1 MGTRNLTIVI
11 QDHETKIAQYG
22 QWDGYPEGQGLTI
35 LSFLEEKEN
44 MQKLKELLP
53 KIRFENE
60 QDIKEKTE
68 FSKSIGA
75 REGWVNISQSELY
88 DQKYPLDSRNLG
100 GAILE
105 KLLEHQNESE
115 IVLVDSE
122 KFAADSLFCEW
133 AYIID
138 LDNNTLEVYRGFNES
153 RLTSK
158 DRFYNLHKVH
168 QQFYPIKILKT
179 FSLDKLPD
187 AEKFISEC
195 YKKEL
200 NKDRNTYKD
209 KDIEQ
214 EL

>member
-1 MGTRNLTIVI
+1 MGTRNLTMVI
-11 QDHETKIAQYG
+11 QDHETKISQYG

-44 MQKLKELLP
+44 IEKLKALLP

-60 QDIKEKTE
+60 QDIKEKEE

-75 REGWVNISQSELY
+75 KEGWVNIPQSELY

-100 GAILE
+100 GVILE
-105 KLLEHQNESE
+105 KLLEYQNESE

-133 AYIID
+133 AYVVD

-153 RLTSK
+153 RLNSK

-179 FSLDKLPD
+179 FSLDQLPD

-195 YKKEL
+195 YQEL
-200 NKDRNTYKD
+200 EKNKRIYKD

-214 EL
+214 DL

>member
-1 MGTRNLTIVI
+1 MGTRNLTMVI
-11 QDHETKIAQYG
+11 QNNETKISQYG
-22 QWDGYPEGQGLTI
+22 QWDGFPEGQGLTI
-35 LSFLEEKEN
+35 LYFLQEKEN
-44 MQKLKELLP
+44 IEKLKEIIP

-60 QDIKEKTE
+60 QDIKEKSE

-75 REGWVNISQSELY
+75 KEGWVNMDQTELY
-88 DQKYPLDSRNLG
+88 DKKYPLDSRNIG

-105 KLLEHQNESE
+105 KLLEYQKEDE
-115 IVLVDSE
+115 IVLVDAE
-122 KFAADSLFCEW
+122 GFAADSLFCEW
-133 AYIID
+133 AYIVD

-168 QQFYPIKILKT
+168 QRLYPIKILKT
-179 FSLDKLPD
+179 FSLEKLPD
-187 AEKFISEC
+187 AEKFVSEC
-195 YKKEL
+195 YKEL
-200 NKDRNTYKD
+200 EKNKRVSKN

>member
-1 MGTRNLTIVI
+1 M
-11 QDHETKIAQYG
+11 
-22 QWDGYPEGQGLTI
+22 
-35 LSFLEEKEN
+35 
-44 MQKLKELLP
+44 
-53 KIRFENE
+53 
-60 QDIKEKTE
+60 
-68 FSKSIGA
+68 
-75 REGWVNISQSELY
+75 
-88 DQKYPLDSRNLG
+88 DSRNLG

-105 KLLEHQNESE
+105 KLLEYRNEAE
-115 IVLVDSE
+115 VVLVDSE

-138 LDNNTLEVYRGFNES
+138 LDNNTLEVYRGFNEA

-195 YKKEL
+195 YQEL
-200 NKDRNTYKD
+200 EKNKRISKD
-209 KDIEQ
+209 KDIGQ
-214 EL
+214 ER

>member
-1 MGTRNLTIVI
+1 MGTRNLTMLI
-11 QDHETKIAQYG
+11 QDHETKISQYG

-35 LSFLEEKEN
+35 LSFLNGKEN
-44 MQKLKELLP
+44 IEKLKQILP

-60 QDIKEKTE
+60 QDIKEKKE

-75 REGWVNISQSELY
+75 REGWVNVSQSELY

-105 KLLEHQNESE
+105 KLLEYQNEAE

-133 AYIID
+133 AYVVD

-153 RLTSK
+153 GLTSK
-158 DRFYNLHKVH
+158 DRFYHLHKVH

-179 FSLDKLPD
+179 FSLNQLPD
-187 AEKFISEC
+187 AEKFISAC
-195 YKKEL
+195 YQEL
-200 NKDRNTYKD
+200 EKNKRTSKN

-214 EL
+214 ER

>member
-1 MGTRNLTIVI
+1 MGTRNLTMVI
-11 QDHETKIAQYG
+11 QDHETKIANYG
-22 QWDGYPEGQGLTI
+22 QWDGYPEGHGLTI

-44 MQKLKELLP
+44 IEKLKALLP

-75 REGWVNISQSELY
+75 KEGWVNIPQSELY
-88 DQKYPLDSRNLG
+88 DKKYPLDSRNLG

-105 KLLEHQNESE
+105 KLLEYQNESE

-133 AYIID
+133 AYVVD

-153 RLTSK
+153 RLNSK

-179 FSLDKLPD
+179 FSLDQLPD

-195 YKKEL
+195 YQALEK
-200 NKDRNTYKD
+200 NKRISKD

-214 EL
+214 ER

>member
-1 MGTRNLTIVI
+1 MGTRNLTMVI
-11 QDHETKIAQYG
+11 QDHETKIANYG

-35 LSFLEEKEN
+35 LSFLNEKEN
-44 MQKLKELLP
+44 IEKLKALLP

-60 QDIKEKTE
+60 QDIKEKEE

-75 REGWVNISQSELY
+75 KEGWVNIPQSELY

-105 KLLEHQNESE
+105 KLLEHQNKAE

-133 AYIID
+133 AYVVD

-195 YKKEL
+195 YQLEK
-200 NKDRNTYKD
+200 NKRISKD